1 MDIRNGKVH
10 SEYTTEFIAEY
21 NFALS
26 NMVERRLQSS
36 IKAVGSLWYS
46 AWIDAGQPNLNLL
59 KSKKEQ
65 PNKEL
70 TSKSTPKRIHE

>member
-1 MDIRNGKVH
+1 
-10 SEYTTEFIAEY
+10 
-21 NFALS
+21 
-26 NMVERRLQSS
+26 MVERRLQSS